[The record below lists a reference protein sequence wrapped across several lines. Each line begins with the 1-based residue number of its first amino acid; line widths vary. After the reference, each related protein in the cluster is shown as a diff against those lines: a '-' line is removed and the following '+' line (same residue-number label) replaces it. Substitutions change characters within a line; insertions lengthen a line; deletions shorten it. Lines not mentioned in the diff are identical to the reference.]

1 MKVLFAVNDEKDAE
15 SITRMYQKEFKE
27 IITSKTVYY
36 YNAIIK
42 ELQKDKSYDRIVIS
56 EDLEMF
62 SSNNYQAVDKFV
74 FEKMDAISDE
84 ATNNEGGDIPIIL
97 LAMDRRTKNDPLL
110 VKLFGLGIYNVLLGK
125 DRSVQKVA
133 ELINKPRSKKEAKA
147 YYRVETEKVS
157 YSSDEDN
164 NGVSESEM
172 QSILNHYKRIGGNIP
187 KCVRSFDS
195 IISQYS
201 EEQAKL
207 IAKSLP
213 KSVTEILED
222 NSDSYRKLLGIEG
235 QRFPGIGAKKDNDYV
250 EKEIETSSKLKQPVI
265 IPTAVS
271 SKKINRVRS
280 AEEIRRAKLR
290 LEKEKAQ
297 EEAQKREEE
306 RIERE
311 KAEMARK
318 KREQLLKERAE
329 AEAKRKAE
337 VEAKRKEREKIL
349 RERAKAEARRKEEER
364 IAREKAEEEARRKE
378 EERIAR
384 EKAEKEARRKEE
396 ERIAREKAEKE
407 ARRKEEERIARE
419 KAEKEARRKEEE
431 RIAREKAEE
440 EARRKEER
448 IAREKAEEEAK
459 KKEERKI
466 KTKTVA
472 TKSTKEENYDDEIV
486 TTKRRRGRPRKNP
499 VIEEVDENNE
509 VEDVPVK
516 RRRGRPRKNP
526 IIVENEKEDEVV
538 SNRKNTTTKESDNK
552 QNKHNDDIDKDND
565 LDEFDNL
572 NYNDDEIN
580 DDKYYNDKYDDES
593 DKYDDESDI
602 YDDDDDF
609 DYDDYDDYDLDDDYK
624 SEDLEEDYN
633 DDKDSKLS
641 EFDDYDDKN
650 LDDTSDYEDEE
661 DDDTLPGFDDY
672 DDEDSEESKDTLDYE
687 DEDKEEDDTLPG
699 FDDYD
704 DEESEDSKDALD
716 YEDKDEEDDDTLPG
730 FEDYDDEESEESK
743 DTLDYEDKD
752 EEEDDDDTLD
762 YKDEEDDD
770 PLPGFDEDED
780 DNDFKDTENNYK
792 EDDDD
797 IDDMFDYD
805 DEEDNKEEEKKEN
818 QTQHNGTFKGINNRN
833 YRYDNNLADSIKDL
847 KETEETQEYNV
858 DTDNLITSN
867 QKIISFVGTS
877 KNGTSFIVNNLA
889 ELFSNKGIN
898 TAILDLTKN
907 KNSYYVYTNNENEL
921 KEKAQTCLDKLKQGI
936 ADGVQV
942 NKNLTVYTSLPNEDD
957 SLDEVTAII
966 HTLLENYSIVLLD
979 CDFDTDVR
987 YFKVAQEIYLVQSL
1001 DVLTI
1006 QPLTAFLRD
1015 LKVKNILDTS
1025 KLRIIIN
1032 KNIKMK
1038 LLNERNLIG
1047 GMSSYN
1053 DPAMTYMTELFDEN
1067 TIKFITIPFEDQ
1079 VYVKY
1084 LESLVNCNINL
1095 KGYSKNFMSSLNKL
1109 ADMVYPTINGKKAKE
1124 NYNNFSKNTNSILD
1138 KMKKKY

>member
-364 IAREKAEEEARRKE
+364 IAKEKA
-378 EERIAR
+378 R
-384 EKAEKEARRKEE
+384 E
-396 ERIAREKAEKE
+396 
-407 ARRKEEERIARE
+407 
-419 KAEKEARRKEEE
+419 EARRKEEE

-440 EARRKEER
+440 EEKRKEEEKM
-448 IAREKAEEEAK
+448 AREKAEAEAK

-466 KTKTVA
+466 KAKTVA
-472 TKSTKEENYDDEIV
+472 TKSTKEENNDDEIV

-499 VIEEVDENNE
+499 VIEEIDENNE
-509 VEDVPVK
+509 LEDVPVK

-593 DKYDDESDI
+593 DNY
-602 YDDDDDF
+602 DDDF
-609 DYDDYDDYDLDDDYK
+609 DYDDYDFDDLDDDYK

-641 EFDDYDDKN
+641 EFDDYDDKD
-650 LDDTSDYEDEE
+650 LDDTSDYEDEDKE

-672 DDEDSEESKDTLDYE
+672 DDEDSENDSKDTLDYE
-687 DEDKEEDDTLPG
+687 DE
-699 FDDYD
+699 
-704 DEESEDSKDALD
+704 
-716 YEDKDEEDDDTLPG
+716 
-730 FEDYDDEESEESK
+730 
-743 DTLDYEDKD
+743 
-752 EEEDDDDTLD
+752 
-762 YKDEEDDD
+762 DEEDDD

-805 DEEDNKEEEKKEN
+805 DEEDNKEEEKEEN

-889 ELFSNKGIN
+889 ELFSNRGIN

-1038 LLNERNLIG
+1038 LLDERNLIA

>member
-329 AEAKRKAE
+329 AEAKRRAE

-396 ERIAREKAEKE
+396 ERIAREKAEEE
-407 ARRKEEERIARE
+407 ARRKEEEKMARE
-419 KAEKEARRKEEE
+419 K
-431 RIAREKAEE
+431 
-440 EARRKEER
+440 
-448 IAREKAEEEAK
+448 
-459 KKEERKI
+459 
-466 KTKTVA
+466 TKTMA

-580 DDKYYNDKYDDES
+580 DDKYYNDKYES

-609 DYDDYDDYDLDDDYK
+609 DYDDYDLDDDYK

-672 DDEDSEESKDTLDYE
+672 DDEESEE
-687 DEDKEEDDTLPG
+687 
-699 FDDYD
+699 
-704 DEESEDSKDALD
+704 SKDALD
-716 YEDKDEEDDDTLPG
+716 YEDEDE
-730 FEDYDDEESEESK
+730 
-743 DTLDYEDKD
+743 
-752 EEEDDDDTLD
+752 
-762 YKDEEDDD
+762 EEDDD